1 MSEQKWL
8 TNTGGSW
15 RGESSMNSKVVLTVS
30 QANGLATSTYNIS
43 TTSLL
48 FGDYSKWCS
57 SLMYYP
63 MQLKD
68 PEGAV
73 YKLSGGGVSYDC
85 DNLGLLDVN
94 TEFGFYMGQYYVTS
108 ASSFMDFEPYTKL
121 EVFLPYYGFVP
132 VKIADVSGKYMQFR
146 LYVDFNTGQA
156 MYVIGVNSSLLTVP
170 NAPYVTGIDD
180 TDTRI
185 LSTHTFQLGVNVPV
199 GSSNFNDTV
208 RNTVSSVAAMALSF
222 AGSSLGERVPTTST
236 TDTLGR
242 NITKSQTSHNDF
254 RGKPSVIYSDSAMTR
269 EGSSSTKTYTY
280 NGGSRVNSAING
292 LGTVLDSVNI
302 SPKGVGSSNGSLENN
317 LSPSIC
323 IVTTKAIPLFDP
335 YNDTQFKKLVGIP
348 CGKCAYLSEL
358 SGYTTI
364 SNIRLESDRFSYAT
378 YDELA
383 QIEHLLSNGVIL

>member
-15 RGESSMNSKVVLTVS
+15 RGESSMNSKVVLTAS
-30 QANGLATSTYNIS
+30 QANSLATSTYNVS
-43 TTSLL
+43 LSSLL

-68 PEGAV
+68 PECTV
-73 YKLSGGGVSYDC
+73 YKLTGGGVEYDC

-94 TEFGFYMGQYYVTS
+94 TEFGFYMGQYYVMS
-108 ASSFMDFEPYTKL
+108 ATSFMDFEPYTKL

-132 VKIADVSGKYMQFR
+132 VKIADVAGKYMQFR

-156 MYVIGVNSSLLTVP
+156 QYVVGVNSSLLTVP

-185 LSTHTFQLGVNVPV
+185 LGTFTFQLGVNIPL

-208 RNTVSSVAAMALSF
+208 RNTIASVSSMALSYG
-222 AGSSLGERVPTTST
+222 GSLLSEQIPTKSVTDTTNRSVTTSHRST
-236 TDTLGR
+236 TDYKG
-242 NITKSQTSHNDF
+242 SS
-254 RGKPSVIYSDSAMTR
+254 YSNQSRQSSTH
-269 EGSSSTKTYTY
+269 EGSSSTQTHTY

-292 LGTVLDSVNI
+292 IGSVLSNI
-302 SPKGVGSSNGSLENN
+302 NMSPRGIGSSNGSLANN
-317 LSPSIC
+317 LSPSVC

-335 YNDTQFKKLVGIP
+335 YENTQFKKLVGIP
-348 CGKCAYLSEL
+348 CGQCEYLSNL

-364 SNIRLESDRFSYAT
+364 SDIRLESDRFSYAT

-383 QIEHLLSNGVIL
+383 QIEQQLSNGVIL